1 MRRFDRVCFNPPIMT
16 LEEYADKEMTGATR
30 EAKKSAVWFCCV
42 KILCREAPQEPRM
55 YDQLL
60 EDGDE
65 NDEGLTE
72 EATYKDRAWDDWK
85 GAIKK
90 GIGNKKGSQF

>member
-1 MRRFDRVCFNPPIMT
+1 MT
-16 LEEYADKEMTGATR
+16 LEEHADKEMTGAIER
-30 EAKKSAVWFCCV
+30 HKNQQ
-42 KILCREAPQEPRM
+42 EAPQEPRM

-85 GAIKK
+85 GAIEK

>member
-1 MRRFDRVCFNPPIMT
+1 MT

-30 EAKKSAVWFCCV
+30 EAKKSAVW
-42 KILCREAPQEPRM
+42 EAPQEPRM